1 ENNQLLTNVSILT
14 DSGVRILQYH
24 SIRSVTIQDDQSAQD
39 LDYFLDTSMAED
51 DRRVVNV
58 RLSEGEHDLAV
69 YYVAPS
75 PTWRVS
81 YRLVA
86 DSDKDG
92 KTGTALLQGWGLF
105 DNRLEEDL
113 DNVRVTLVAG
123 QPISFIYELYA
134 SRIPQR
140 PTVQDESRIA
150 PGPISF
156 DDMSPSQMMD
166 QMESLARRQG
176 ASRSMTVNAA
186 MPAPE
191 EPIFAMSEHMSLAK
205 LNAENASVATQA
217 EGADSGETFQYKV
230 TTPVSVKRGESA
242 LVPIIGETAN
252 YERELLYNGQKLP
265 NHPVAT
271 LRFENNTGLTLERG
285 PVTVVEDGDYKGEA
299 VIPFTKDKQQVY
311 VPYAVELGVK
321 VTEKR
326 RSNHELYGVSVRDK
340 FLMEQTYRVQE
351 MVYIIRNNTNT
362 PKIVTVEAT
371 IQTSYELFDTP
382 APDAQTDNE
391 QRWHVDVP
399 AGESTTFVRKVRM
412 SQQQRVNIRG
422 MQYDN
427 LYRYFKNNW
436 LDERTFNEIR
446 DILKAEERLTNLN
459 QQIALN
465 ELERERIYQRQEQLR
480 ANLTALQP
488 TGNEATLRNRILK
501 DLENSQDKLDL
512 IDAEIEQA
520 KKTIEATEQSI
531 ESMLEA
537 LH

>member
-1 ENNQLLTNVSILT
+1 VTPGSQQKVTGRIIGLDEMKSENKPLLINVSILT
-14 DSGVRILQYH
+14 DSGVRILHYH
-24 SIRSVTIQDDQSAQD
+24 TIRSITIQDDQSAQD

-58 RLSEGEHDLAV
+58 RLSEGDHNLAV

-86 DSDKDG
+86 DSDEDG

-140 PTVQDESRIA
+140 PKVEDESRIA
-150 PGPISF
+150 PGPILYKSSF
-156 DDMSPSQMMD
+156 ERQIDEEIEERRRRLNGKEARMAMSSMSPLTDRPHST
-166 QMESLARRQG
+166 L
-176 ASRSMTVNAA
+176 RSMD
-186 MPAPE
+186 
-191 EPIFAMSEHMSLAK
+191 FSSE
-205 LNAENASVATQA
+205 SVSVETQA
-217 EGADSGETFQYKV
+217 EGVDSGETFQYKV

-271 LRFENNTGLTLERG
+271 LRFENNSGLTLERG

-351 MVYIIRNNTNT
+351 TVYIIRNNTNT
-362 PKIVTVEAT
+362 PKIVTVEAP

-382 APDAQTDNE
+382 TPDAQTDNE

-399 AGESTTFVRKVRM
+399 TGESTTFVRKVRM

-446 DILKAEERLTNLN
+446 DILKAEERLT
-459 QQIALN
+459 
-465 ELERERIYQRQEQLR
+465 
-480 ANLTALQP
+480 
-488 TGNEATLRNRILK
+488 TL
-501 DLENSQDKLDL
+501 
-512 IDAEIEQA
+512 
-520 KKTIEATEQSI
+520 
-531 ESMLEA
+531 
-537 LH
+537 